1 MIVNP
6 EKSNAATSFRRVQG
20 LRNIIDVVL
29 FARACCTADMEVV
42 QELQSCIR
50 ASPDGDSEMK
60 SQETGLRGYLSSADS
75 LQRRVQNAID
85 LVRTKNINEMS
96 C

>member
-6 EKSNAATSFRRVQG
+6 EKSDAATSFRRVQG

-29 FARACCTADMEVV
+29 FARACCAADMEVV
-42 QELQSCIR
+42 HELQGCVQ
-50 ASPDGDSEMK
+50 ASLDGDSEMK
-60 SQETGLRGYLSSADS
+60 SQETALRGYLSSADS

-85 LVRTKNINEMS
+85 LVTAEH
-96 C
+96 